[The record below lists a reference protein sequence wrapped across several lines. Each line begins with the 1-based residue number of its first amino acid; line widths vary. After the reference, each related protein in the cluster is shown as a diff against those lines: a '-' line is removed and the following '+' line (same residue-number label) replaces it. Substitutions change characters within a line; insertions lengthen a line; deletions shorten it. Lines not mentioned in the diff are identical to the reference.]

1 MDNNKKW
8 SGKGCTGCRI
18 VTGME
23 NNMEEIMESISN
35 EKMQFAVLIDADNI
49 SSKYAVTIFEELEK
63 YGLTSYRRIYGNW
76 SKANGWSE
84 NLLLEHSIMPV
95 QQFSYTTGKNATD
108 MAMVIDAMDILY
120 KNKVQGFCLVTSDS
134 DFTRLAMRLREEN
147 MFVLGMGESKTP
159 LALTRACNKFIHLNL
174 VAEQNIEVNLPS
186 VQNGSSE
193 ERSAS
198 SERNIKAGSYGAVS
212 DTVATDEQ
220 NVTSLGEV
228 RQVILTLI
236 NENGGKHV
244 DLAWVGNRLNDKF
257 SDFDVRNYGYSKLS
271 TMIDQEL
278 TDLHVK
284 KISNQYYVER
294 RSNLTKEE
302 LEQEICRM
310 IAKNG
315 GMVENLASLNDELH
329 KKYKQLDF
337 KQFGYSRIS
346 SFLRSLNSVTVHE
359 NEVYLK
365 K

>member
-1 MDNNKKW
+1 
-8 SGKGCTGCRI
+8 
-18 VTGME
+18 
-23 NNMEEIMESISN
+23 MEEIMESMAN

-76 SKANGWSE
+76 SKGNGWSE
-84 NLLLEHSIMPV
+84 GLLLEHSIMPV

-174 VAEQNIEVNLPS
+174 VAEQNMDEDIAMGTRNSQDTRNNPDEKH
-186 VQNGSSE
+186 GRTGE
-193 ERSAS
+193 YAS
-198 SERNIKAGSYGAVS
+198 SQDAVS
-212 DTVATDEQ
+212 TEEQ
-220 NVTSLGEV
+220 NVTSIADV

-236 NENGGKHV
+236 NESGGRQV
-244 DLAWVGNRLNDKF
+244 NLARVGNRLNDKF
-257 SDFDVRNYGYSKLS
+257 TDFDVRNYGYYKLS

-278 TDLHVK
+278 PDLHVK

-337 KQFGYSRIS
+337 KQFGYNRIS
-346 SFLRSLNSVTVHE
+346 SFLRSLSSVTVHE
-359 NEVYLK
+359 NEVSLK

>member
-1 MDNNKKW
+1 
-8 SGKGCTGCRI
+8 
-18 VTGME
+18 
-23 NNMEEIMESISN
+23 MESMAN

-76 SKANGWSE
+76 SKGNGWSE
-84 NLLLEHSIMPV
+84 GLLLEHSIMPV

-174 VAEQNIEVNLPS
+174 VAEQNMD
-186 VQNGSSE
+186 E
-193 ERSAS
+193 EIAMGA
-198 SERNIKAGSYGAVS
+198 RNSQDVRNSQDEKHGRAGEYAGGQDAVS
-212 DTVATDEQ
+212 AEEQ
-220 NVTSLGEV
+220 NVTSIADV

-236 NENGGKHV
+236 NESGGRQV
-244 DLAWVGNRLNDKF
+244 DLARVGNRLNDKF
-257 SDFDVRNYGYSKLS
+257 TDFDVRNYGYYKLS

-278 TDLHVK
+278 PDLHVK

-302 LEQEICRM
+302 LEREICRM
-310 IAKNG
+310 IEKNG

-337 KQFGYSRIS
+337 KQFGYNRIS
-346 SFLRSLNSVTVHE
+346 SFLRSLSSVTVHE
-359 NEVYLK
+359 NEVSLK